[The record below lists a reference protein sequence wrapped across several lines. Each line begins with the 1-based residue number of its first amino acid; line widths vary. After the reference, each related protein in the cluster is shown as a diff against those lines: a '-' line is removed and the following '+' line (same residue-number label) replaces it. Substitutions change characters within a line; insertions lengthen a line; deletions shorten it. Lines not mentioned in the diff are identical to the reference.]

1 MRLVELSLRAVLQFT
16 EGANFG
22 ARAPCKRRCAETPQ
36 IVKPL
41 RSVVSLN
48 ASTALVAFAL

>member
-16 EGANFG
+16 AGANFG

-36 IVKPL
+36 TVKRL
-41 RSVVSLN
+41 RI
-48 ASTALVAFAL
+48 AYP